1 MTKNTNLPGSY
12 AKTVTGQPA
21 AKSIRQFAPL
31 IPYLAVLVGLYIFS
45 SAWLSMLLYHA
56 GMALVL
62 WVSGSWRLGKQP
74 AKLTEWLALL
84 LVVAG
89 SAAAGLVILTLW
101 PVIKLVELSLSA
113 ELVALGLTG
122 TVWTIF
128 IFYYFTVNPILEE
141 LFWRGLL
148 GQKTL
153 RPTLT
158 DVWFAGYHMLVLV
171 QFARLPWVV
180 ASFLT
185 LVAAAWFWQQLAHRS
200 GGLTFPIL
208 SHAAADAGIIGAV
221 WLLARAAGA

>member
-1 MTKNTNLPGSY
+1 MTSDKF
-12 AKTVTGQPA
+12 
-21 AKSIRQFAPL
+21 IRQFAPL

-45 SAWLSMLLYHA
+45 SAWLSILLYHA
-56 GMALVL
+56 GIALALSVIRG
-62 WVSGSWRLGKQP
+62 WEPGKLP
-74 AKLTEWLALL
+74 SKLTEWLVLL
-84 LVVAG
+84 PVVAG
-89 SAAAGLVILTLW
+89 SAAAGLVILTMW

-141 LFWRGLL
+141 QFWRGYL
-148 GQKTL
+148 GQNSL
-153 RPTLT
+153 RPTLA
-158 DVWFAGYHMLVLV
+158 DVWFAGYHVLVLV
-171 QFARLPWVV
+171 RFARLPWVV

-185 LVAAAWFWQQLAHRS
+185 LVAAAWFWRQLARRY